1 MPFGQLTV
9 SSHPVALCVVSAS
22 VHFAERNAS
31 GTLINATPPPVVY
44 FPDGAISHSSIMDLE
59 SSAYVPAVHFVHVV
73 APFSG
78 ECRPAEHG
86 RQ

>member
-1 MPFGQLTV
+1 MPFRQGTV

-22 VHFAERNAS
+22 VHFAERNAF
-31 GTLINATPPPVVY
+31 GTLINVTPPPVVY
-44 FPDGAISHSSIMDLE
+44 FPDGEISHSSVMDSK
-59 SSAYVPAVHFVHVV
+59 SSSYLPGVHFEHVF